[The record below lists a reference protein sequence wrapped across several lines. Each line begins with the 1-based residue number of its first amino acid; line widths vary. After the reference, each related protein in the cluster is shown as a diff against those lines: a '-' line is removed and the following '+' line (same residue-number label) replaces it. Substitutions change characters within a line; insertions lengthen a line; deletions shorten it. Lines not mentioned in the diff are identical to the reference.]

1 MEEQEEIAVIFNQLT
16 ESVRKYDGI
25 ACNIKIY
32 LGKSSLMW
40 FLYILKLRGEA
51 ITKKE
56 SSVLYHLILE
66 ILKMLMVSNK

>member
-51 ITKKE
+51 ITKKR
-56 SSVLYHLILE
+56 VFCF
-66 ILKMLMVSNK
+66 VSLDFRNIKNVNGK